1 MSTLTPP
8 STKEFFPESRKTLRV
23 HIKGELRFYQGFFRF
38 GKNEFQVYGWHAIHF
53 SNNSEYRSSLIQL
66 LQYWER
72 SMIQE
77 ENKLGLCMLLL
88 RIENSKVLD
97 SILLILDSAGN
108 EVQKIILLI

>member
-1 MSTLTPP
+1 
-8 STKEFFPESRKTLRV
+8 
-23 HIKGELRFYQGFFRF
+23 
-38 GKNEFQVYGWHAIHF
+38 
-53 SNNSEYRSSLIQL
+53 
-66 LQYWER
+66 
-72 SMIQE
+72 MIQE